1 MWAAGRGPTL
11 ASLMPRTGSNSTA
24 PPRQH
29 RLPTPPA
36 PPPQTARPHSLLGQ
50 RIGTQEHQETPRII
64 PTTRILLLEVTMTR
78 GAPAHQEHNQESL
91 VMAILQITGATL
103 RLEISQIML
112 GQVVELGLST
122 PTTMVAQALQGE
134 LLTIKM
140 EKIPNQ
146 VDQQE
151 LLVHR
156 TTHPIIKALG
166 TPKCLVLAAMMKS
179 LLNQELEISQI
190 ILGQAVGLEVS
201 TLTTMVTM
209 LVAQALQAQQLELQ
223 EDILIIKM
231 EKTPN
236 QVDQQ
241 ELLVILVH
249 QMTHPIIKA
258 LGTLKCQ
265 VLAAMMDL
273 EINQMVVA
281 LQLETLPLQEV
292 NLSTIQTLHQVD
304 QTHSQKMITA

>member
-50 RIGTQEHQETPRII
+50 RIGTQEHLETPRII

-112 GQVVELGLST
+112 GQVMELGLST

-140 EKIPNQ
+140 EKTLNQ
-146 VDQQE
+146 VDHQGLLV
-151 LLVHR
+151 LLVHLVI
-156 TTHPIIKALG
+156 HPI
-166 TPKCLVLAAMMKS
+166 T
-179 LLNQELEISQI
+179 
-190 ILGQAVGLEVS
+190 
-201 TLTTMVTM
+201 
-209 LVAQALQAQQLELQ
+209 
-223 EDILIIKM
+223 
-231 EKTPN
+231 
-236 QVDQQ
+236 
-241 ELLVILVH
+241 
-249 QMTHPIIKA
+249 
-258 LGTLKCQ
+258 
-265 VLAAMMDL
+265 
-273 EINQMVVA
+273 
-281 LQLETLPLQEV
+281 
-292 NLSTIQTLHQVD
+292 
-304 QTHSQKMITA
+304 